1 MLLISPLRLKRLR
14 ILAFKTARENG
25 LLIKSSA
32 PISNARI
39 SSISVSLAVSIK
51 TGTLQKPRIFLHTS
65 NPLPSG
71 KLQSSNT
78 RSKGSFFN
86 RPVSLSHRLQLQ
98 SQIRPNLMK
107 MRFPLSN
114 SHHLPRLIFSSNFS
128 PNPAV
133 ISFYERK
140 IFSTNVS
147 FISHTRSGISSFFST
162 YNECRKSIVNK
173 INNTLPAIFPA

>member
-1 MLLISPLRLKRLR
+1 MHVSHPSPCLSPSALKPEHYKNRASFCTLR
-14 ILAFKTARENG
+14 IHFRQGNCNQATLDPKALF
-25 LLIKSSA
+25 
-32 PISNARI
+32 
-39 SSISVSLAVSIK
+39 SIV
-51 TGTLQKPRIFLHTS
+51 
-65 NPLPSG
+65 
-71 KLQSSNT
+71 
-78 RSKGSFFN
+78 
-86 RPVSLSHRLQLQ
+86 PVSLSHRLQLQ

-147 FISHTRSGISSFFST
+147 FISHTHSGISSFFST
-162 YNECRKSIVNK
+162 YSECRKSIVNK
-173 INNTLPAIFPA
+173 INNALPAIFPA